1 MLNGVNSC
9 NMATFENLDIAAEN
23 ARLATS
29 DIEREILGKLY
40 QYSHDNHIPEFDAVI
55 IWSDNIS
62 VHIEVSYLDYKPAQV
77 VQEEILHLDDRIEEV
92 NTVRNYSEDVI
103 GALAER
109 LIIDDSVKIN
119 IGQKEIT
126 FHDYFYN
133 LLRHQ
138 NFAC

>member
-1 MLNGVNSC
+1 MI
-9 NMATFENLDIAAEN
+9 TFENLDLEAEQK
-23 ARLATS
+23 RLETS
-29 DIEREILGKLY
+29 DMEREILLKLY
-40 QYSHDNHIPEFDAVI
+40 KYSHDNNIPEFDAVI
-55 IWSDNIS
+55 IWSDAIS
-62 VHIEVSYLDYKPAQV
+62 VHLEISYSDYKPTQV